1 MSKWFDGL
9 VQEIISEEIVDETDM
24 YESNR
29 IKQRALRQSTSV
41 VMRGYARFLLPIARQ
56 LIILYLVLLSI
67 GAD

>member
-41 VMRGYARFLLPIARQ
+41 VMRGYARFFLPIARQ